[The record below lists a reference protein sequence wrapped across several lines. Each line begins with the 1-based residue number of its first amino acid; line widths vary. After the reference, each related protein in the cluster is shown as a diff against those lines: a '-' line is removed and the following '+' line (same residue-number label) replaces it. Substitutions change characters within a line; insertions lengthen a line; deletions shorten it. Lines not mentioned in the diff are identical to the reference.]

1 MLFPKNLRQFE
12 LLIILRFQDFFEQFT
27 PCRAR
32 VGRLEIGNRVVW
44 QQAAGDTDRDYSQ
57 YCVRW
62 GVILNGPGEEGP
74 WPACE
79 KPLREKNWSS
89 KKITDLKRFAEEM
102 KNDDIVVLRLG
113 TAKVLAVGEIVG
125 DYFHDEQFSDVDGWT
140 VQQVRRVRWLWHDL
154 NSPKEFK
161 TYALKQGDTTQKLNK
176 GKVFDWLQGL
186 PINPANF
193 VAPLP
198 QLPSSAVGANISLE
212 EISDFLFDK
221 GVASSSISS
230 LLTEIGELIR
240 IAKWYNRAVL
250 AQESM
255 KAQEGASDQ
264 KDSQTSE
271 NETVTYLV
279 VPLLRAL
286 GWTPQRMA
294 VEWKRVDVALFT
306 QLPRGDKNLQVVV
319 EAKKM
324 GNSCLAAKSQAN
336 SYAVGKPG
344 CYRLIVTD
352 GLRYGIFTKDNEG
365 DFKIYAYLNLTD
377 MKRHYPILECHGA
390 AEALLSMSPEWRL
403 DQMRP
408 IS

>member
-1 MLFPKNLRQFE
+1 M
-12 LLIILRFQDFFEQFT
+12 
-27 PCRAR
+27 
-32 VGRLEIGNRVVW
+32 EIGNRVVW

-140 VQQVRRVRWLWHDL
+140 LQHVRRVRWLWHDL
-154 NSPKEFK
+154 NSPKAFQ
-161 TYALKQGDTTQKLNK
+161 TYSLKQGDTTQKLNK
-176 GKVFDWLQGL
+176 GAVFDWLKDL

-193 VAPLP
+193 DAPLP
-198 QLPSSAVGANISLE
+198 QLPPSAVSANISLE

-240 IAKWYNRAVL
+240 VAKWYHRAVL
-250 AQESM
+250 AQELD
-255 KAQEGASDQ
+255 KDQESAAGQ
-264 KDSQTSE
+264 KLDSQTSE
-271 NETVTYLV
+271 HETVTYLV
-279 VPLLRAL
+279 VPRLRAL

-294 VEWKRVDVALFT
+294 VEWKRVDVALFA

-336 SYAVGKPG
+336 SYAEGKPA
-344 CYRLIVTD
+344 CHRLIVTD
-352 GLRYGIFTKDNEG
+352 GLRYGIFTRAEEDE
-365 DFKIYAYLNLTD
+365 FKIYAYLNLVD

-390 AEALLSMSPEWRL
+390 AEALLSMAPEWR
-403 DQMRP
+403 
-408 IS
+408 

>member
-1 MLFPKNLRQFE
+1 MQRGGGE
-12 LLIILRFQDFFEQFT
+12 
-27 PCRAR
+27 
-32 VGRLEIGNRVVW
+32 GMEIGNRVVW

-140 VQQVRRVRWLWHDL
+140 LQHVRRVRWLWHDL
-154 NSPKEFK
+154 NSPKAFQ

-176 GKVFDWLQGL
+176 GKVFDWLKDL

-193 VAPLP
+193 DAPLP
-198 QLPSSAVGANISLE
+198 QLPPSAVSANISLE

-240 IAKWYNRAVL
+240 VAKWYHRAVL
-250 AQESM
+250 AQELD
-255 KAQEGASDQ
+255 KDQESAAGQ
-264 KDSQTSE
+264 KLDSQTSE
-271 NETVTYLV
+271 HETVTYLV

-294 VEWKRVDVALFT
+294 VEWKRVDVALFA

-336 SYAVGKPG
+336 SYAEGKPA
-344 CYRLIVTD
+344 CHRLIVTD
-352 GLRYGIFTKDNEG
+352 GLRYGIFTRAEEDE
-365 DFKIYAYLNLTD
+365 FKIYAYLNLVD

-390 AEALLSMSPEWRL
+390 AEALLSMAPEWRL
-403 DQMRP
+403 DQMIP
-408 IS
+408 VSS